1 MMAECFSVMNP
12 TGLWNEIQRAPLTPR
27 PADLRCKTL
36 FVIDTWQKNSG
47 FEAFEPRLLA
57 ALTAKY
63 PGLTIERRLR
73 SGYAVDETALWDEV
87 KAKADAFLYF
97 GVPSCTPVTCAMS
110 FAARRLEA
118 AGVPGAVIFH
128 AYFEEA
134 ALTAREK
141 EGIRVR
147 FVPVPYPCDALPDE
161 AFDRLAAQVE
171 AALLSPLTA
180 EELRSGPYTPEPPAK
195 ICMQGTLEEVQ
206 AYFCEKGWTD
216 GLPVVPPTEER
227 VAAMLAGTSH
237 APEETVCTNIAP
249 EGYRVTVEKA
259 AVIAVMAGA
268 LPAYFPVILTG
279 MELLGSGA
287 FHATAKSTNSFSY
300 MQVVNGPIRR
310 ELGMEDGICALGA
323 GNRANAVIGRALR
336 LALICLGGTKPGVTL
351 MGVQGN
357 VSTFS
362 FAFAENEE
370 ASPWSPLSAEAG
382 CGAGESTLT
391 IFSGGW
397 AHSGNYMFDPG
408 LERVMSAVGCF
419 EYCSGFAILMSP
431 KRAKD
436 LAEAGF
442 DTREKI
448 EDHLWQLC
456 HRTKGEFIRNGHFE
470 RQFLRVINA
479 GGGPYPREWLDLPED
494 AVLPMVPRNEI
505 RVIVVG
511 DPNGTNVMQAWNMYH
526 PKTASIDRWR

>member
-1 MMAECFSVMNP
+1 MAECFSVMDP
-12 TGLWNEIQRAPLTPR
+12 TGLWNEIHRAPLSPR
-27 PADLRCKTL
+27 PDDLRGKTL

-47 FEAFEPRLLA
+47 FDEFEPRLLA

-63 PGLTIERRLR
+63 PGLKIERRLR
-73 SGYAVDETALWDEV
+73 GGYAADEQPLWDEV
-87 KAKADAFLYF
+87 REKADAFLYF
-97 GVPSCTPVTCAMS
+97 GVPSCTPVTYAMTW
-110 FAARRLEA
+110 AARRLEA

-141 EGIRVR
+141 EGVRVR
-147 FVPVPYPCDALPDE
+147 YIPVPYPCDSLAEDTCEAL
-161 AFDRLAAQVE
+161 FAQVE
-171 AALLSPLTA
+171 SALTAPLTE
-180 EELRSGPYTPEPPAK
+180 EELCSGPYTPAPPPR
-195 ICMQGTLEEVQ
+195 ISMTGSFEEIQ
-206 AYFCEKGWTD
+206 TYFYEKGWTD
-216 GLPVVPPTEER
+216 GLPIVPPTEDR
-227 VAAMLAGTSH
+227 VAAMLTGTSH
-237 APEETVCTNIAP
+237 AAEELVCTDMAP

-268 LPAYFPVILTG
+268 LPAYFPVILAG
-279 MELLGSGA
+279 IELLGSGA

-300 MQVVNGPIRR
+300 MQVVNGPIRK
-310 ELGMEDGICALGA
+310 ELEMGDGICALGA

-370 ASPWSPLSAEAG
+370 SSPWTPLSAEAG
-382 CGAGESTLT
+382 FGPEDSTLS

-397 AHSGNYMFDPG
+397 SHRGNYLFDPG
-408 LERVMSAVGCF
+408 LGRVMSAVACF
-419 EYCSGFAILMSP
+419 EYCSGFTILMSP

-436 LAEAGF
+436 LAEAGY

-448 EDHLWQLC
+448 EEYLWQLC
-456 HRTKGEFIRNGHFE
+456 HRSKGEFIRNGHFE
-470 RQFLRVINA
+470 RQFLRVINS
-479 GGGPYPREWLDLPED
+479 GHGPYPREWLDLPED
-494 AVLPMVPRNEI
+494 ALLPMVPKNEI
-505 RVIVVG
+505 RVVVVG

-526 PKTASIDRWR
+526 PKTISIDRWR